1 MPAGV
6 KTKPCSR
13 SDREMMPL
21 TTSPLST
28 RTSRWTWGVG
38 GEGNTGLRVS
48 HETARN
54 TVRWTPPP
62 TGEGGSEDVYLC
74 LDNAVDDGVQ
84 GLVGVALDHAL
95 HVTRASADGLLHAHV
110 QVVVRLLSCQVLPQE
125 EREGERHTSV
135 KLGTPMTGRCLT
147 VDAAMM
153 YSQSH
158 QIWNRVPPLCLREKS
173 NITFTA

>member
-1 MPAGV
+1 M
-6 KTKPCSR
+6 
-13 SDREMMPL
+13 DL
-21 TTSPLST
+21 
-28 RTSRWTWGVG
+28 G
-38 GEGNTGLRVS
+38 GGRRGKYGIKS
-48 HETARN
+48 FARN
-54 TVRWTPPP
+54 SEKHREVDPPP